1 MLFRAEHFIYLGSVM
16 ELADFQVCDRDLS
29 DAVLSDYMNSTAIAV
44 DTETM
49 GLLPQRDRLCLVQLC
64 DNKDKVTVIRIAK
77 GQTEANNLK
86 QLLQAANIVKVFHF
100 ARFDLATL
108 QYHLGIQVK
117 PVFCTKIASKLAR
130 TYTNRHGLKDVV
142 QELEGV
148 ELDKSAQSSDWGN
161 AANLSERQ
169 LRYAANDVRYLLSIR
184 QKLTLMLKRE
194 ERWELA
200 QASFEFLPTIVS
212 LDLLQFKELFEH

>member
-1 MLFRAEHFIYLGSVM
+1 M
-16 ELADFQVCDRDLS
+16 EFADFQVCDRDLS
-29 DAVLSDYMNSTAIAV
+29 DDVLSEYMSAEAIAV

-49 GLLPQRDRLCLVQLC
+49 GLLPKRDRLCLVQLC
-64 DNKDKVTVIRIAK
+64 DTLDRVTVIRIAK

-161 AANLSERQ
+161 AASLSEHQ

-184 QKLTLMLKRE
+184 QKLTQMLKRE

-200 QASFEFLPTIVS
+200 QASFEALPTIVS
-212 LDLLQFKELFEH
+212 LDLSQFKDLFEH